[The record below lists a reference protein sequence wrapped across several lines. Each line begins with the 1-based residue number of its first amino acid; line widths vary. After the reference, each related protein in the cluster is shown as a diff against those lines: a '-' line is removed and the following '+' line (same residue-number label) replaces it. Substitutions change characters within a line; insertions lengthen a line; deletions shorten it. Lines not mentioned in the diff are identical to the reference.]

1 MSAIVIVLVGFA
13 IGSLPFGYL
22 VARRRGVDLRRS
34 GSGNVG
40 ATNAYRTVGLAI
52 AIAVMVFDVAK
63 GAGAVLVATRLGGGS
78 ATPAAAG
85 VAAILGHVYPPWLGF
100 RGGKGVA
107 TATGVFAML
116 APWAVLVAA
125 GAFVVTVWM
134 TRYVSLGSVVACAA
148 VASTTVLFD
157 APVPVVVAGIVAAAV
172 IVGRHR
178 ANLGRLVAGTE
189 RRIGQRA

>member
-1 MSAIVIVLVGFA
+1 VHAIVIVLIGFA
-13 IGSLPFGYL
+13 IGSLPFGYA

-52 AIAVMVFDVAK
+52 ALAVMAFDVAK
-63 GAGAVLVATRLGGGS
+63 GAGAVLVALRLGGGS
-78 ATPAAAG
+78 AAPAAAG
-85 VAAILGHVYPPWLGF
+85 VAAILGHMYPPWLGF

-148 VASTTVLFD
+148 VASTTALFD
-157 APVPVVVAGIVAAAV
+157 APVPVVVAGFVAAAV

-178 ANLGRLVAGTE
+178 ANLARFVAGTE